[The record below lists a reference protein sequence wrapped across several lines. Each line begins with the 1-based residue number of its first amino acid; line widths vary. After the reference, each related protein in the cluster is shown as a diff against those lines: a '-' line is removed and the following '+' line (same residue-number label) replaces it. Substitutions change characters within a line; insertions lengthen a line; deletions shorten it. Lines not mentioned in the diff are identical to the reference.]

1 MSGIKKKE
9 KKEVGSDG
17 LNIHK
22 ECEDRAQELQ
32 RTIDEYLSGW
42 KRAQAD
48 YENLKREESRRFET
62 MIQFANKAIMIEL
75 VAVLDSFALAI
86 KAIEKPDQGVVQI
99 KLQLQEVLKRNGLEL
114 ISVEAEKDIFNPS
127 LHEAISMRKGD
138 EGMSQKIAEVID
150 QGYRLRGIVIRP
162 AKVIIYE

>member
-9 KKEVGSDG
+9 KEVESNNS
-17 LNIHK
+17 NIHT
-22 ECEDRAQELQ
+22 ECENRAQELQ
-32 RTIDEYLSGW
+32 RTVDEYLSGW

-48 YENLKREESRRFET
+48 YENLKREENRRFET
-62 MIQFANKAIMIEL
+62 MIQFANKAILTEL
-75 VAVLDSFALAI
+75 VAVLDSFSLAI
-86 KAIEKPDQGVVQI
+86 KAIEKPDQGILQI
-99 KLQLQEVLKRNGLEL
+99 KLQLQEILKRNGLEI

-138 EGMSQKIAEVID
+138 EEMSQKIAEVID
-150 QGYRLRGIVIRP
+150 QGYRLHGIVIRP